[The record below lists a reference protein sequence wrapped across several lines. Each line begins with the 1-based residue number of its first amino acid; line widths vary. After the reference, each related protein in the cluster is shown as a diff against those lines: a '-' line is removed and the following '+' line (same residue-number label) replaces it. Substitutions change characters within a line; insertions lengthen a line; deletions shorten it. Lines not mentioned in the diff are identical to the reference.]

1 MQRSEEDLSVNL
13 GDRSYPI
20 LIGDGALG
28 TRDLT
33 PWVSGERILIVTNE
47 TVGPLYLEQVRG
59 NFPGCE
65 IDEIQLPDGERYK
78 NWETLNRI
86 FDTLLENHHTRKT
99 TLVALGGGVIGDIT
113 GFAAA
118 VYQRGVEFI
127 QIPTTLLSQVDA
139 SVGGKTG
146 INHPLG
152 KNMVG
157 AFHQPAV
164 VVIDPLTLNTLPPA
178 ELSAGM
184 AEVIKYGLIRDAEF
198 LEWLEEHM
206 DRLMALQADDLKEAI
221 RRSCE
226 CKAAIVAEDERESGV
241 RALLNLGHTFGH
253 AIETHTGYSEWL
265 HGEAVAAGMMM
276 ATDLSERLGYLN
288 YNDSTRVRQLLIR
301 ARLPVNPP
309 EGMTPVH
316 FKALMK
322 VDKKNLNGQL
332 RLVLL
337 QALGDAFVTSDFD
350 EEALEATLD
359 YFCHPLD

>member
-1 MQRSEEDLSVNL
+1 MEPNEASLDVSL
-13 GDRSYPI
+13 GDRSYSI
-20 LIGDGALG
+20 LIRDGALG
-28 TRDLT
+28 SQDLT
-33 PWVSGERILIVTNE
+33 PWLSGDRVLIVTNE
-47 TVGPLYLEQVRG
+47 TVGPLYLEQCRACFAG
-59 NFPGCE
+59 RD
-65 IDEIQLPDGERYK
+65 IDEVQLPDGERYK

-86 FDTLLENHHTRKT
+86 HDRLLEKQHTRRT

-118 VYQRGVEFI
+118 TYQRGVSYI
-127 QIPTTLLSQVDA
+127 QIPTTLLAQVDA

-152 KNMVG
+152 KNMIG
-157 AFHQPAV
+157 AFHQPSV
-164 VVIDPLTLNTLPPA
+164 VMIDPLTLNSLPPA

-184 AEVIKYGLIRDAEF
+184 AEVIKYGLIRDAGF
-198 LEWLEEHM
+198 LEWLEECM
-206 DRLMALQADDLKEAI
+206 DPLMALQADRLKTAI

-226 CKAAIVAEDERESGV
+226 CKASIVAEDERESGV

-276 ATDLSERLGYLN
+276 ATHMSERLGWLN
-288 YNDSTRVRQLLIR
+288 YNDTERVRQLLTR

-309 EGMTPVH
+309 KGMTPVH
-316 FKALMK
+316 FRALMQ
-322 VDKKNLNGQL
+322 VDKKNISGQL

-337 QALGDAFVTSDFD
+337 RSLGDATVTGDFD
-350 EEALEATLD
+350 DEALEATLD
-359 YFCHPLD
+359 HFCHPLD